1 MSYSSM
7 DQTFTT
13 LTASNQNKASLIAR
27 ILNYVRERI
36 ELSRAKN
43 ELYAMTDRELA
54 DIGILR
60 TDIALLAERNVR
72 ARNAA

>member
-27 ILNYVRERI
+27 LLNYVRERI

-54 DIGILR
+54 DIGISRGDIPRLANRNLR
-60 TDIALLAERNVR
+60 SSD
-72 ARNAA
+72 AA